1 MSKNLITYYVWHLK
15 KEKMHDIETFS
26 IDRVLNKKLFYGK
39 NHVERL
45 HQKLV
50 PGPFL
55 ILMHNPKQLLQAPNT
70 EILFERWYI
79 SETIPLNEVTY
90 TK

>member
-1 MSKNLITYYVWHLK
+1 
-15 KEKMHDIETFS
+15 MHDIETFS

-39 NHVERL
+39 NHVEMV

-55 ILMHNPKQLLQAPNT
+55 I
-70 EILFERWYI
+70 
-79 SETIPLNEVTY
+79 
-90 TK
+90 